1 MFIVREPKKNRLK
14 PRRGDMGPLGACHAA
29 STGLKTVVGVRGGY
43 KHVAPPELE
52 PCRIREREVAG
63 ANKSAAGKGG
73 IRVLFQTGRA
83 CPALPER
90 YRWAGFCGRLAYWAG
105 CGRSQNENCR
115 GFSFASRAGR
125 DTVAAWRVCSA
136 AST

>member
-29 STGLKTVVGVRGGY
+29 PTGLKTVVGVRGGY

-63 ANKSAAGKGG
+63 ANRVGGGFSPPASHTTGHAGP
-73 IRVLFQTGRA
+73 R
-83 CPALPER
+83 PAVP
-90 YRWAGFCGRLAYWAG
+90 GSP
-105 CGRSQNENCR
+105 CGRS
-115 GFSFASRAGR
+115 STLSLSR
-125 DTVAAWRVCSA
+125 
-136 AST
+136 